1 MTVARRNA
9 FIGFPVPL
17 LGERPARLP
26 VLWHSPEG
34 ATLVLDKPAGVAAL
48 PDNWYGRNPVLTY
61 ALNHQI
67 EAGKPELRRM
77 GLVREQLAVHS
88 LDPELSGPVLFTEEP
103 QRLEL
108 LRNALGS
115 GFWRFTFRFVATG
128 GGNAEH
134 LQCSLPLARHHGE
147 ARMIVSHTTGK
158 AATTV
163 FRRVA
168 ALGGAYA
175 EWEAQT
181 AYPRVHQLFVHAR
194 EAGLSVC
201 GDFRYGGC
209 AVPSVADLKR
219 DYRPSRR
226 FETAPPVYPGPFARL
241 AALRFGVTEEEAVTV
256 EAPPPKKWSSA
267 LRLLRE
273 HAG

>member
-1 MTVARRNA
+1 MSMAENNV

-17 LGERPARLP
+17 LGERPVRLP
-26 VLWHSPEG
+26 VLWHSAEAAAIVIG
-34 ATLVLDKPAGVAAL
+34 KPAGVAVL
-48 PDNWYGRNPVLTY
+48 PDNWYGRAPVLTY

-77 GLVREQLAVHS
+77 GLTRELLAVHS
-88 LDPELSGPVLFTEEP
+88 LDPELSGPVLFTYDPECHEA
-103 QRLEL
+103 

-128 GGNAEH
+128 GGNAGQ
-134 LQCSLPLARHHGE
+134 LQCSLPLARHRVE
-147 ARMIVSHTTGK
+147 PRMVVSHTTGK
-158 AATTV
+158 AAATV

-168 ALGGAYA
+168 AIGGPFA
-175 EWEAQT
+175 EWEAET
-181 AYPRVHQLFVHAR
+181 AYPRLHQLFVHAR

-201 GDFRYGGC
+201 GDTRYGNS

-219 DYRPSRR
+219 NYRPSRR
-226 FETAPPVYPGPFARL
+226 FEEAPPVYPGPFARL
-241 AALRFGVTEEEAVTV
+241 AALHFGEAEDTVRTV
-256 EAPPPKKWSSA
+256 EPPPPAKWASG

-273 HAG
+273 HA